1 MMSSSTLFKPGR
13 PWIVSGPAG
22 FILIFALS
30 TGADPDRLAH
40 RDLADLS
47 GPVKTVHLEESWYS
61 QEGKEWR
68 EGAAS
73 PVADCT
79 YAADGL
85 LIDRVDYSGTE
96 RVTARFYRE
105 TGADGRVS
113 SEFKYLADGRLL
125 EKVEYRHEEAGHVIQ
140 KDTYGADGGLRSSE
154 RYVYNE
160 KGTRAEEYES
170 DAKGL
175 KRKRIYHYDEQGRP
189 AEYVDYNAQG
199 EVLIREQ
206 HQFDDQG
213 RPARSF
219 LLNQDGGVAAYWL
232 HTYDEAGRV
241 TEVRAY
247 TKARGLEMLR
257 AYAYDGHGFLADMRV
272 YGIDNRFITR
282 EMHDYEYDGRG
293 NWIQRKD
300 WSAREN
306 ERYKTPV
313 RLLRRFID
321 YYE

>member
-1 MMSSSTLFKPGR
+1 MVIFNTFLKLGR
-13 PWIVSGPAG
+13 LRRALCLAG
-22 FILIFALS
+22 FVLLLS
-30 TGADPDRLAH
+30 IPAGADPDRLAH

-47 GPVKTVHLEESWYS
+47 GPVKSVRLEESWYS

-85 LIDRVDYSGTE
+85 MIIRVDYSGTD
-96 RVTARFYRE
+96 RVTARYFRE
-105 TGADGRVS
+105 TGADGHVS

-125 EKVEYRHEEAGHVIQ
+125 EKVDYRYDEAGQVIQ
-140 KDTYGADGGLRSSE
+140 KDTYGADGAPRLTE
-154 RYVYNE
+154 QYVYNE
-160 KGTRAEEYES
+160 NGTRAEEHES

-175 KRKRIYHYDEQGRP
+175 KRKRIYQYDEQGRP
-189 AEYVDYNAQG
+189 VEYVDSNAQG

-206 HQFDDQG
+206 HQYDEQG
-213 RPARSF
+213 RQVRSF
-219 LLNQDGGVAAYWL
+219 LLNQDGEVAAYWL
-232 HTYDEAGRV
+232 HAYDEAGRV
-241 TEVRAY
+241 AEVRAY

-257 AYAYDGHGFLADMRV
+257 AYVYDGHGRLADLKV
-272 YGIDNRFITR
+272 YGIGNHFITR
-282 EMHDYEYDGRG
+282 EMYDYEYDRHG

-313 RLLRRFID
+313 RVLRRTIE